1 MTASMNI
8 GQAARAAN
16 VSPKMIRHY
25 EQIGLIPEAARSE
38 AGYRL
43 YGQRDVS
50 ILRFIR
56 QSRRFGFSMEQIAG
70 LLGLWS
76 NRERASREVR
86 QLVLEHLADLEQ
98 KLRELAEMKDAL
110 QRLVLSCHGNDDS
123 HCAILADLAAHSSSA
138 PEPGS
143 LGPQPLHK
151 PSVRDKKKPA
161 RAAGASTS
169 HLDLMAWTHAGRT
182 GSGHSATTQFAR

>member
-1 MTASMNI
+1 MTPSMNI

-25 EQIGLIPEAARSE
+25 EQIGLLPEAARSE

-76 NRERASREVR
+76 NRARASREVR
-86 QLVLEHLADLEQ
+86 QLALEHLAVLEQ
-98 KLRELAEMKDAL
+98 KLRELAEMRDAL
-110 QRLVLSCHGNDDS
+110 QRLVVSCHGNDES
-123 HCAILADLAAHSSSA
+123 HCAILADLAAHSPSA

-143 LGPQPLHK
+143 LGTLPLHK
-151 PSVRDKKKPA
+151 PTVRDRKKPA
-161 RAAGASTS
+161 RAAAASTS
-169 HLDLMAWTHAGRT
+169 HRDLMAWTHAGR
-182 GSGHSATTQFAR
+182 SGPGPSVTTQSAR